1 MENMGTVRDKKTYD
15 IIDKIVNKVIV
26 IMSMASEAEMK
37 PYCIPQLAKPY
48 TNYDMIQRHTD
59 LPPFSDG
66 RGHLLYIFLNHSS
79 TAKGRSEGEL
89 YTLVTELVQIGLDT
103 HERIDRSNDVRG
115 GDPMRSRQ
123 LKVLAG
129 DYFSSWFYHL
139 LAKSNQIEMVGIL
152 SKAIADFNV
161 MKANLY
167 VKMRERFIS
176 AEQYLRHMVQL
187 NMRLFL
193 SFSPMIEESLVELWE
208 KLLAEFSQCETVI
221 GELRRSKD
229 PSNARES
236 YSYWKIFEYAT
247 DDERELLQSS
257 SFDQRDWELLIK
269 KCKCDSILID
279 KLNQSL
285 QTIQELLKGIN
296 DEHLISELG
305 ALLDRFLRQM
315 KNSGQAAVEG

>member
-1 MENMGTVRDKKTYD
+1 MMGTVRDKKTYD

-48 TNYDMIQRHTD
+48 TNYDMIQRHTE

-79 TAKGRSEGEL
+79 SAQGRSEGEL
-89 YTLVTELVQIGLDT
+89 YTLVTQLVQLGLDT
-103 HERIDRSNDVRG
+103 HEGIDRLNDVRG
-115 GDPMRSRQ
+115 EDPMRSRQ

-167 VKMRERFIS
+167 VKMREQILS
-176 AEQYLRHMVQL
+176 AEQYLRYMVQL

-193 SFSPMIEESLVELWE
+193 SFSPMIEKSLVELWE
-208 KLLAEFSQCETVI
+208 QLLAEISQCETVI
-221 GELRRSKD
+221 VELRRSKD
-229 PSNARES
+229 PSNARDS
-236 YSYWKIFEYAT
+236 YAYWKILEYAT
-247 DDERELLQSS
+247 EDERQLLQSP
-257 SFDQRDWELLIK
+257 SFDEKDWQLLIMK
-269 KCKCDSILID
+269 SKSDSILTD
-279 KLNQSL
+279 KLHQSI
-285 QTIQELLKGIN
+285 QSIQELLKGIN
-296 DEHLISELG
+296 DEHLNSELG

-315 KNSGQAAVEG
+315 ENSGQAAVEG